1 MARRRA
7 VLYRHFSPETNRL
20 YILVQEPGDVPNLE
34 ISGIKMKSA
43 SPTIGAVL
51 EASLRELRPLEGVCM
66 DTCGG
71 LGYSAI
77 AMARAPGVIRV
88 VCFEEDPNVIEAARH
103 NPESLALFEHPK
115 IELRPQDVFE
125 AIASLPDAAFDRVF
139 HDPPRLSLA
148 GQLYSGEFY
157 RQLFRVLKPGG
168 RLFHYTGAPGEKQ
181 GKRVRDGVV
190 RRLRDAGFERVRD
203 VPAAQGVSAVRPG
216 PRRA

>member
-1 MARRRA
+1 MARTRT

-20 YILVQEPGDVPNLE
+20 YLLVQEPGDLPNLE

-43 SPTIGAVL
+43 SPSISAVL
-51 EASLRELRPLEGVCM
+51 EASLRELRPLEGICL

-88 VCFEEDPNVIEAARH
+88 VSFEADPNVVEAARH
-103 NPESLALFEHPK
+103 NPESQTLFEHPK
-115 IELRPQDVFE
+115 IDFREEDVFE
-125 AIASLPDAAFDRVF
+125 AIGALPDAGFDRVF

-148 GQLYSGEFY
+148 GELYAGEFY
-157 RQLFRVLKPGG
+157 VELFRVLKAGG

-181 GKRVRDGVV
+181 GKRVREGVM

-203 VPAAQGVSAVRPG
+203 VPAAQGVSAFRPG
-216 PRRA
+216 PRRG